1 MKEVIMLMVCCLAA
15 GVPLFAQKK
24 KQPSDSVDVVI
35 RLTNASRTPFTDSVL
50 VIFDRYDHSGA
61 GIIKKVF
68 YPVKNQIVI
77 VKVPPARYY
86 IEISC
91 LNAHREK
98 FKELTYVNY
107 RHNNVFTYRVRKSDT
122 FTPGLAIIPVE
133 PVDFSKLSILSQ
145 P

>member
-1 MKEVIMLMVCCLAA
+1 MKEVIMVMVFCLAA
-15 GVPLFAQKK
+15 GAPLFAQK

-50 VIFDRYDHSGA
+50 VVFDRYDHSGA

-68 YPVKNQIVI
+68 YPVNNQIVI

-107 RHNNVFTYRVRKSDT
+107 RHTNVFTYRVRNSAT
-122 FTPGLAIIPVE
+122 FTPGLAAIPVE
-133 PVDFSKLSILSQ
+133 PVDFSKLTILQ
-145 P
+145 

>member
-1 MKEVIMLMVCCLAA
+1 MKEVIMVMVFCFAA
-15 GVPLFAQKK
+15 GAPLFAQKK
-24 KQPSDSVDVVI
+24 QSSDSVDVVI

-50 VIFDRYDHSGA
+50 VVFDRYDHSGA

-68 YPVKNQIVI
+68 YPTNNQIVI

-91 LNAHREK
+91 LNNHREK
-98 FKELTYVNY
+98 FTELTYVNY
-107 RHNNVFTYRVRKSDT
+107 RHPNVFTYRVRKSDT

-133 PVDFSKLSILSQ
+133 PVDFSKLTILQ
-145 P
+145 EQ